1 MRIEEMEQK
10 QHQAEFRVLIQKGDP
25 IDFRDLFL
33 SLHPGEQA
41 DLFIELDQNER
52 TFVYRAISPE
62 VFTDLFEKLTLDE
75 QCMFIQETPQ
85 PYAVRILNKMY
96 SDNAADL
103 MHELPD
109 SFMDTLFEQMD
120 DIEEQEVRE
129 LMQYPEETAGSIMT
143 TEFVVLQ
150 ADKTVGQT
158 LAELRELGPD
168 AETIYYLYVVDHT
181 HQLVGVVSLRDLIVA
196 PLDAKIEDIMGFRV
210 ISANVMTDQEHLAR
224 IVQKYDLLALPV
236 IDDHQK
242 LLGII
247 TVDDILD
254 VIERETTEDFEE
266 LSAAKGS
273 SDINMSPFEAAKK
286 RAPWIVSLMFLG
298 MITASTI
305 GSFEDTLETI
315 VLLAVFMPLVM
326 GSAGNAAT
334 QSLVVA
340 VRSIALGTIN
350 RKNVVK
356 MIRREFGTGIILGIA
371 CMIVIF
377 GVITLLYGN
386 MLIGFIVGISIFAA
400 LSVATMIGTIVPLL
414 INRLKLDPAVAS
426 GPFITTLMDN
436 LGLIIYFTV
445 ATSML
450 QFL

>member
-1 MRIEEMEQK
+1 R
-10 QHQAEFRVLIQKGDP
+10 
-25 IDFRDLFL
+25 
-33 SLHPGEQA
+33 S
-41 DLFIELDQNER
+41 
-52 TFVYRAISPE
+52 FVYRTISPE
-62 VFTDLFEKLTLDE
+62 VFTDLFEKLTLEE
-75 QCMFIQETPQ
+75 QCTFIQETPRS
-85 PYAVRILNKMY
+85 YAVRILNEMY

-103 MHELPD
+103 MRELPD
-109 SFMDTLFEQMD
+109 AFMNMLFEQMD
-120 DIEEQEVRE
+120 DIEEQEIKD
-129 LMQYPEETAGSIMT
+129 LMQYPEETAGSLMT

-150 ADKTVGQT
+150 ADKTVGLT
-158 LAELRELGPD
+158 LEELRELGPD
-168 AETIYYLYVVDHT
+168 AETIYYLYVVDQAH
-181 HQLVGVVSLRDLIVA
+181 HLVGVVSLRDLIVA
-196 PLDAKIEDIMGFRV
+196 PLEAKIEDIMGSRV
-210 ISANVMTDQEHLAR
+210 ISANVMTDQEDLAR
-224 IVQKYDLLALPV
+224 IVKKYDLLALPV
-236 IDDHQK
+236 IDDQQK

-266 LSAAKGS
+266 LSATKGS
-273 SDINMSPFEAAKK
+273 SDINMSPLEAAKK

-305 GSFEDTLETI
+305 GGFEDTLETI

-334 QSLVVA
+334 QSLVIA

-350 RKNVVK
+350 RKNVMK
-356 MIRREFGTGIILGIA
+356 MIRRELGTGIILGIA

-377 GVITLLYGN
+377 GVITLLYDN
-386 MLIGFIVGISIFAA
+386 MLIGFIVGVSIFAA

-445 ATSML
+445 ATYML

>member
-1 MRIEEMEQK
+1 MKIEETEYNE
-10 QHQAEFRVLIQKGDP
+10 HETTLRTLIQKGDP
-25 IDFRDLFL
+25 VDFQDLFL

-41 DLFIELDQNER
+41 DHFIELNQHER
-52 TFVYRAISPE
+52 SFVYRTISPE
-62 VFTDLFEKLTLDE
+62 VFTDLFEKLTLEE
-75 QCMFIQETPQ
+75 QCTFIQETPQ
-85 PYAVRILNKMY
+85 SYAVRILNEMY

-103 MHELPD
+103 MRELPD
-109 SFMDTLFEQMD
+109 AFMDTLFEQMD
-120 DIEEQEVRE
+120 DIEEQEVKD
-129 LMQYPEETAGSIMT
+129 LMQYPEETAGSLMT

-150 ADKTVGQT
+150 ADKTVGLT
-158 LAELRELGPD
+158 LEELRELGPD
-168 AETIYYLYVVDHT
+168 AETIYYLYVVDQAH
-181 HQLVGVVSLRDLIVA
+181 HLVGVVSLRDLIVA
-196 PLDAKIEDIMGFRV
+196 PLDAKIEDIMGSRV
-210 ISANVMTDQEHLAR
+210 ISANVMTDQEDLAR

-236 IDDHQK
+236 IDDQQK

-247 TVDDILD
+247 TVDDVLD

-266 LSAAKGS
+266 LSATKGS
-273 SDINMSPFEAAKK
+273 SDINMSPLEAAKK

-305 GSFEDTLETI
+305 GGFEDTLETI

-350 RKNVVK
+350 RKNVIK
-356 MIRREFGTGIILGIA
+356 MIRRELGTGIILGIA

-377 GVITLLYGN
+377 GVITLLYDN
-386 MLIGFIVGISIFAA
+386 MLIGFIVGVSIFAA